1 MPVYTV
7 NRPNG
12 RGQQEGPGT
21 VQVQQASLADQP
33 DEQVPQACTTAED
46 AEIQGSSDCAQHQ
59 VPAVVNATTLTV
71 ALIIAK
77 AKKSR
82 KAAEFH
88 RPGRCFFNTNSTHS
102 RLLVRVYGRPRRPTN
117 VCKNRGKRLQI
128 LRLQQ
133 KIQIKVFTSCPFTK
147 KERSFPGCL
156 CVEDRDG
163 ELVPE
168 QWGVGIA
175 CLI

>member
-1 MPVYTV
+1 MYPV

-46 AEIQGSSDCAQHQ
+46 AEIQGSSDCAQQQ
-59 VPAVVNATTLTV
+59 VPTVANATTLTV
-71 ALIIAK
+71 TLIIAK

-88 RPGRCFFNTNSTHS
+88 RPGRCFLNTNSTHS
-102 RLLVRVYGRPRRPTN
+102 RLLVRVYGRPGTPAN
-117 VCKNRGKRLQI
+117 VCKNRGERCKFCACTQKFRL
-128 LRLQQ
+128 RFLQAALSTRKSGHSQ
-133 KIQIKVFTSCPFTK
+133 VVSAWRIAMASSSQS
-147 KERSFPGCL
+147 S
-156 CVEDRDG
+156 
-163 ELVPE
+163 
-168 QWGVGIA
+168 GVLA
-175 CLI
+175 SLA